1 MSSLRGWKRE
11 LLEDAAILV
20 LALVMVWGGQLGL
33 QLGLGTPTPLL
44 AVESESMEPTL
55 YRGDLVIVRA
65 VDVQTLRVGDIIIF
79 NASWHISN
87 VPVVHRIIQ
96 IENVSGELQF
106 TTKGDNN
113 LTNPGP
119 DPEPALASAVRGK
132 VVGSVRYLGFI
143 TLLLLLPGGVWAI
156 FLLLAVFV
164 VTSFLCGSFAPQ
176 RRNQEPVESEPST
189 RSTRI
194 VF

>member
-1 MSSLRGWKRE
+1 LSSLRGWKRE

-20 LALVMVWGGQLGL
+20 IALAIVFGGQLGL
-33 QLGLGTPTPLL
+33 QLYLGTPTPLL

-55 YRGDLVIVRA
+55 YRGDLVIVRS
-65 VDVQTLRVGDIIIF
+65 VDVSTLRVGDIIIF
-79 NASWHISN
+79 NASWYLSD
-87 VPVVHRIIQ
+87 VPVVHRIVQIQ
-96 IENVSGELQF
+96 NVSGELHF
-106 TTKGDNN
+106 ITKGDNN
-113 LTNPGP
+113 AGS
-119 DPEPALASAVRGK
+119 DEYFRLASDILAK
-132 VVGSVRYLGFI
+132 VVGSVRYLGFV

-164 VTSFLCGSFAPQ
+164 VTSLVCGSFAPP
-176 RRNQEPVESEPST
+176 RRYQEPVESQPSS

>member
-1 MSSLRGWKRE
+1 

-20 LALVMVWGGQLGL
+20 IAVAIVLGGQLGL
-33 QLGLGTPTPLL
+33 QLYLGTPTPLL

-65 VDVQTLRVGDIIIF
+65 VDVRTLQVGDIIIF
-79 NASWHISN
+79 RSYAGSIT
-87 VPVVHRIIQ
+87 PIVHRIIL
-96 IENVSGELQF
+96 IENVSGELHF

-113 LTNPGP
+113 ASP
-119 DPEPALASAVRGK
+119 DPDFRLTSDVFAK

-143 TLLLLLPGGVWAI
+143 TLLLLLPGGLWAI

-164 VTSFLCGSFAPQ
+164 VTSLACGSFAPQ
-176 RRNQEPVESEPST
+176 RPNQEPVESEPSS

>member
-1 MSSLRGWKRE
+1 LSSLRGWKRE

-20 LALVMVWGGQLGL
+20 IAVAVVFGGQLGL
-33 QLGLGTPTPLL
+33 QLYLGTPTPLL

-65 VDVQTLRVGDIIIF
+65 IDVETLRVGDIIIF
-79 NASWHISN
+79 NASWYVSS
-87 VPVVHRIIQ
+87 VPVVHRIIEIQ
-96 IENVSGELQF
+96 NVSGELHF
-106 TTKGDNN
+106 ITKGDNN
-113 LTNPGP
+113 ASP
-119 DPEPALASAVRGK
+119 DSEFRLASDILAK

-143 TLLLLLPGGVWAI
+143 TLLLLLPGGIWAI
-156 FLLLAVFV
+156 FVLLAVFV
-164 VTSFLCGSFAPQ
+164 GTSLVCGSFAPQ
-176 RRNQEPVESEPST
+176 RRNQEPVTSEPSA

>member
-1 MSSLRGWKRE
+1 LSSLRGWKRE

-20 LALVMVWGGQLGL
+20 IAVAIVLGGQLGL
-33 QLGLGTPTPLL
+33 QLYLGTPTPLL

-65 VDVQTLRVGDIIIF
+65 VDVRTLQVGDIIIF
-79 NASWHISN
+79 RSYAGSIT
-87 VPVVHRIIQ
+87 PIVHRIIL
-96 IENVSGELQF
+96 IENVSGELHF

-113 LTNPGP
+113 ASP
-119 DPEPALASAVRGK
+119 DPDFRLTSDVFAK

-143 TLLLLLPGGVWAI
+143 TLLLLLPGGLWAI

-164 VTSFLCGSFAPQ
+164 VTSLACGSFAPQ
-176 RRNQEPVESEPST
+176 RPNQEPVESEPSS

>member
-1 MSSLRGWKRE
+1 

-20 LALVMVWGGQLGL
+20 VALAIVWGGQLGL
-33 QLGLGTPTPLL
+33 QLYLGTPTPLL

-65 VDVQTLRVGDIIIF
+65 VDVQTLQVGDIIIF
-79 NASWHISN
+79 NASSWSSSN

-96 IENVSGELQF
+96 ILNVSGELQF
-106 TTKGDNN
+106 VTKGDNN
-113 LTNPGP
+113 PGP
-119 DPEPALASAVRGK
+119 DDPTPASHVLAK
-132 VVGSVRYLGFI
+132 VVGSIRYLGFI

-164 VTSFLCGSFAPQ
+164 VTSLVCGSFAPQ
-176 RRNQEPVESEPST
+176 RRNQEPVESEPSS
-189 RSTRI
+189 RPTRI

>member
-1 MSSLRGWKRE
+1 LSSLRGWKRE

-20 LALVMVWGGQLGL
+20 IAVAIVLGGQLGL
-33 QLGLGTPTPLL
+33 QLYLGTSTPLL

-65 VDVQTLRVGDIIIF
+65 VDVQTLQVGDIIIF
-79 NASWHISN
+79 NASSWTSSN

-96 IENVSGELQF
+96 MNVSGELEF

-113 LTNPGP
+113 PGP
-119 DPEPALASAVRGK
+119 DPHPARASAVLGK

-164 VTSFLCGSFAPQ
+164 VTSLACGSFAPQ
-176 RRNQEPVESEPST
+176 GRNQEPVESQPSS